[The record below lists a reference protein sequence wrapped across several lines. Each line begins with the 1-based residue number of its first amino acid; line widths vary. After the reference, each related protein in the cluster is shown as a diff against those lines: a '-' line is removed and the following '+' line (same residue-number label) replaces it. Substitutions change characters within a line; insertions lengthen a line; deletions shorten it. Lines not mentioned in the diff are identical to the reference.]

1 MDINIVQFKG
11 RVGGN
16 DALLAERTN
25 PNTGATFLSLS
36 FSMAINERPYQG
48 ANGMVEKTLWM
59 NVAQTYNQRKDGT
72 FAPIAYQI
80 RDALKSGEPVQIKG
94 SLQSREI
101 TTQAGEKRTIMEVI
115 CSGIGDFIMLKD
127 RERAPQAQAPQ
138 PVVQAQAPVVPVE
151 AQAQTPVQAKAPAQ
165 AQAPVQAQAPTQAQQ
180 QAKPVGTM
188 DNQGNPAF

>member
-80 RDALKSGEPVQIKG
+80 RDALKKGEPVQVKG

-101 TTQAGEKRTIMEVI
+101 TTQTGEKRTIMEVI

-138 PVVQAQAPVVPVE
+138 PVVQANAPVVPVE
-151 AQAQTPVQAKAPAQ
+151 AKAPAQ
-165 AQAPVQAQAPTQAQQ
+165 AQAPTPSQPATQ
-180 QAKPVGTM
+180 PVGTM
-188 DNQGNPAF
+188 DAQGNPTF